1 MKLRSVVVFTMLGL
15 SIAAAK
21 TYEITIDN
29 EMKAGTVTLKPGKY
43 NLKVNEAKV
52 MFTDD
57 AGKSVEAT
65 GKLVTTGK
73 KFDNTIVDSKQ
84 VNGVAEIQEIDL
96 GGTKTKIQFE

>member
-29 EMKAGTVTLKPGKY
+29 QMKAGSVTLKPGKY
-43 NLKVNEAKV
+43 NLKVDAPKV
-52 MFTDD
+52 MFTDNT
-57 AGKSVEAT
+57 GKSIEAT
-65 GKLVTTGK
+65 GKVVNADK
-73 KFDNTIVDSKQ
+73 KFDNTTVDSKQ